1 MLIPSPGISQP
12 EYRAAVRASANIV
25 WFCTSY
31 RPNCPIAEST
41 REEFNVSTTVDS
53 FPQSENTGEGRE
65 NFNVNV
71 DTTMNPFSE
80 SSMAILES
88 EEFNPP
94 VYASSEESTF
104 HSPELSAIEESSI
117 YESVPCP
124 EAEPSNTALTFSIME
139 GATNRGKRKLI
150 DSYGYSYNVKRQRV
164 KATDWQCTVR
174 PLVRNKEE
182 FLFIACVSVFLS
194 ANQSTFFSRETV
206 AWPPLFNDRTVI

>member
-25 WFCTSY
+25 WFCTSCC
-31 RPNCPIAEST
+31 PDCPIAEST
-41 REEFNVSTTVDS
+41 RQEFNLSATVDS
-53 FPQSENTGEGRE
+53 FPESENTREGRE

-71 DTTMNPFSE
+71 DTTMNPFLE
-80 SSMAILES
+80 SSMAILDS

-104 HSPELSAIEESSI
+104 HSPKLSAIEESSI
-117 YESVPCP
+117 YESEPCP
-124 EAEPSNTALTFSIME
+124 KAEPSNTALTFSIVE
-139 GATNRGKRKLI
+139 GATNKGKQKLI
-150 DSYGYSYNVKRQRV
+150 DSYGYRYNVKRQQV

-174 PLVRNKEE
+174 PSVRNKEE

-194 ANQSTFFSRETV
+194 ANLSIFF
-206 AWPPLFNDRTVI
+206 F

>member
-1 MLIPSPGISQP
+1 MLFPSPGISQP
-12 EYRAAVRASANIV
+12 EYRAAVRAGANIV
-25 WFCTSY
+25 WFCTSC
-31 RPNCPIAEST
+31 RPDCPIAEST
-41 REEFNVSTTVDS
+41 REEFNVSATAVDS
-53 FPQSENTGEGRE
+53 FPESENTGEGRE
-65 NFNVNV
+65 NFNVES
-71 DTTMNPFSE
+71 TMNPFSE

-94 VYASSEESTF
+94 VYAASDESTF
-104 HSPELSAIEESSI
+104 HSPEFSAIEESSI

-124 EAEPSNTALTFSIME
+124 EAEPSNTALTFSIVE
-139 GATNRGKRKLI
+139 GATNKGKRKLI

-194 ANQSTFFSRETV
+194 ANQFFFLGKPLHGHRYSTITQ
-206 AWPPLFNDRTVI
+206 

>member
-25 WFCTSY
+25 WFCTSC

-41 REEFNVSTTVDS
+41 RKEFNVNTTVDS

-65 NFNVNV
+65 NFNVKV

-94 VYASSEESTF
+94 VYASFEESTF
-104 HSPELSAIEESSI
+104 HSPKLSAIEESSI

-124 EAEPSNTALTFSIME
+124 EAEPSNTALTFSIVE

-150 DSYGYSYNVKRQRV
+150 DSYDVKRQRV

-174 PLVRNKEE
+174 PLVRYKEE

-194 ANQSTFFSRETV
+194 ANQSIFFSRETV
-206 AWPPLFNDRTVI
+206 AWPPLFNDRTVILR

>member
-25 WFCTSY
+25 WFCTSC
-31 RPNCPIAEST
+31 RPNCLIAEST
-41 REEFNVSTTVDS
+41 RKEFNVNTTVDS

-104 HSPELSAIEESSI
+104 HSPELSAIEESYI

-124 EAEPSNTALTFSIME
+124 EAEPSNTALTFSIVE
-139 GATNRGKRKLI
+139 GATNKG
-150 DSYGYSYNVKRQRV
+150 
-164 KATDWQCTVR
+164 
-174 PLVRNKEE
+174 
-182 FLFIACVSVFLS
+182 
-194 ANQSTFFSRETV
+194 
-206 AWPPLFNDRTVI
+206 